1 MGRHIL
7 LIQKFILLFVLL
19 TMGIGCKQNQTEKEN
34 QLAEEKSK
42 EQKSSEEVTV
52 FTKTT
57 TDGISYSYTV
67 AEGSGQKVPV
77 LFLFDPAGNGR
88 GCLDLY
94 KNLSKELGWVLV
106 CSNYHSNNIDPS
118 SAIKG
123 WVSIKK
129 DVLANLPV
137 DSLRMIG
144 GGFSGGA
151 RQAVSFLAAGEAF
164 RGIIGNSAGFPLIPE
179 VMGKYFAFYGLYGNA
194 DMNLNEMENL
204 GQALN
209 KTNFLFHLHAFQGVH
224 QWAPYEEMRKALVW
238 MAGLAPMQISLS
250 EEKVME
256 YLEAGTTK
264 SSFEKIADQEY
275 LLSRARLSGGRC
287 IACEEKITQ
296 LLQAEESQKEIGER
310 KKWRNFEER
319 QIKEISA
326 DMGRLDMNAW
336 KVKIDAWSADTL
348 GQQEKA
354 LANKRILGYLSLLC
368 YSAGNKELEK
378 ESARAGYIAQLYTLC
393 DPKNAEA
400 WVLLSRF
407 YARTAQKG
415 LALQAMEKAIA
426 KGAAKEKLM
435 AYPELSM
442 LQ

>member
-1 MGRHIL
+1 M
-7 LIQKFILLFVLL
+7 QKFILLAVLL
-19 TMGIGCKQNQTEKEN
+19 TIGFACKQNQQQKDD

-42 EQKSSEEVTV
+42 EQKSSEEMTV

-57 TDGISYSYTV
+57 KDGISYSYTV
-67 AEGSGQKVPV
+67 AAGSGEKVPV
-77 LFLFDPAGNGR
+77 VFLFDPAGNGR
-88 GCLDLY
+88 GCLEQY

-118 SAIKG
+118 SALKG

-129 DVLANLPV
+129 DVMANLPV

-179 VMGKYFAFYGLYGNA
+179 VMSKYFAFYGLYGNA

-209 KTNFLFHLHAFQGVH
+209 KTNFLFHLHAFKGVH

-238 MAGLAPMQISLS
+238 MAGLAPMQINIAGD
-250 EEKVME
+250 KIMA
-256 YLEAGTTK
+256 YLEGGTSK

-287 IACEEKITQ
+287 LSCEEKLTQ

-326 DMGRLDMNAW
+326 DMGRLDMDAW
-336 KVKIDAWSADTL
+336 KLKIAAWRADTL
-348 GQQEKA
+348 GQGEKA
-354 LANKRILGYLSLLC
+354 LANKRILGFLSLLC

-393 DPKNAEA
+393 DPDNAEA
-400 WVLLSRF
+400 WILLSRF
-407 YARTAQKG
+407 YARSAQKG
-415 LALQAMEKAIA
+415 LALQAMEKAMA
-426 KGAAKEKLM
+426 KGAAKEKIM
-435 AYPELSM
+435 AYPELRM
-442 LQ
+442 MQ